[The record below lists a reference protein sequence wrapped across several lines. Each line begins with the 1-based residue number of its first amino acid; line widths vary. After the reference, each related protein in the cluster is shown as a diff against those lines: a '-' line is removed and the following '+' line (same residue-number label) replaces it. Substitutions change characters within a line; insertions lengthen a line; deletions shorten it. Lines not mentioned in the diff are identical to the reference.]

1 MPKSEIRSETNR
13 TPSARA
19 SVRADSAYIARSR
32 ACVGFGLLLLAL
44 VGCADRKPDPRI
56 APADLAVTESPWR
69 YAGRTGKTLVT
80 DHYRIHTT
88 VTTENLLAAL
98 PQVVETAYRHY
109 RWLVP
114 TPREPAE
121 KMEVYL
127 FAQRGEFE
135 HFTQQIAPQKA
146 ALLKQVRNG
155 GYSEQG
161 VSVIEYVSNEIT
173 FPLMTHEGF
182 HQYLHHCVRPNVPAW
197 LNEGLAVYCEGFRV
211 TSAGVGSLDPEL
223 NPSRRN
229 ALAEALLRNQLIP
242 LDELLRIN
250 AGHVISGPNRKIATY
265 YAQAWMLM
273 LFLEQYDWVDDEKRG
288 KYTAS
293 FERLRQALAND
304 DLETFAQAE
313 HATSSRPAYSFGQS
327 LFASFVSPDFAA
339 VEREYVRYMRRRV
352 LNEK

>member
-1 MPKSEIRSETNR
+1 MNGTSGRDDTIRA
-13 TPSARA
+13 PSA
-19 SVRADSAYIARSR
+19 SARVFVERCDTAQTPARLR
-32 ACVGFGLLLLAL
+32 MGLGLVLLAMAI
-44 VGCADRKPDPRI
+44 GCAPRNEQI
-56 APADLAVTESPWR
+56 LVAPSDLPVEQTPWR
-69 YAGRTGKTLVT
+69 YAGRPGKKLVT
-80 DHYRIHTT
+80 QHYEIYTT
-88 VTTENLLAAL
+88 VSSENLIRAL
-98 PQVVETAYRHY
+98 PQVVETAYLHY

-121 KMEVYL
+121 KMKVYL

-135 HFTQQIAPQKA
+135 HFTQQLAPQKA
-146 ALLKQVRNG
+146 KLLMQVRNG

-161 VSVIEYVSNEIT
+161 VSVIEFVASEIT

-211 TSAGVGSLDPEL
+211 TSTGVGRLDPGM
-223 NPSRRN
+223 NPARRN

-250 AGHVISGPNRKIATY
+250 AGHVVGGTNRKIATY

-273 LFLEQYDWVDDEKRG
+273 LFLEQGEWNEKEQRG

-293 FERLRQALAND
+293 FER
-304 DLETFAQAE
+304 
-313 HATSSRPAYSFGQS
+313 
-327 LFASFVSPDFAA
+327 
-339 VEREYVRYMRRRV
+339 VR
-352 LNEK
+352 

>member
-1 MPKSEIRSETNR
+1 MWEVRMQKAECRSKK
-13 TPSARA
+13 
-19 SVRADSAYIARSR
+19 VD
-32 ACVGFGLLLLAL
+32 GGLAALAL
-44 VGCADRKPDPRI
+44 IALALTGCADRKPDPRI
-56 APADLAVTESPWR
+56 APADLPVQETNWKFAS
-69 YAGRTGKTLVT
+69 RTGKTIET

-88 VTTENLLAAL
+88 VTNEELLRAL
-98 PQVVETAYRHY
+98 PQVLETAYRHY
-109 RWLVP
+109 RWLIP

-121 KMEVYL
+121 KMKVYL

-135 HFTQQIAPQKA
+135 YFTKELAPQKA
-146 ALLKQVRNG
+146 KLLTQVRNG

-161 VSVIEYVSNEIT
+161 VTVIEYISNEIT

-182 HQYLHHCVRPNVPAW
+182 HQYLHHCVRPNIPAW

-211 TSAGVGSLDPEL
+211 TSAGIGSLDPEL

-250 AGHVISGPNRKIATY
+250 AGHVIGGPNRKIATY

-273 LFLEQYDWVDDEKRG
+273 LFLETYEWNNKDERG

-293 FERLRQALAND
+293 FEKLRQVLASD
-304 DLETFAQAE
+304 DLEAFAQAE
-313 HATSSRPAYSFGQS
+313 HATSSRPAYSFGQA
-327 LFASFVSPDFAA
+327 LFAAYVSPDFEAID
-339 VEREYVRYMRRRV
+339 REYQQFMRQRV
-352 LNEK
+352 LNER